1 MKNYR
6 GNLAFGQRGMTLI
19 ELTVVLLILI
29 GLAGL
34 LLPYVGGFTEKT
46 QNSSAADSLAEV
58 SKAIH
63 RFDTQYM
70 AYPDGFDTLYNG
82 TSLIT
87 VMLPGTEAATTL
99 TTCTITADKLTNLQL
114 AEIDSLFPMRADTT
128 AADFNATF
136 NSTVSGS
143 TGTNGATPIVG
154 GTTVVACVDP
164 TQVQGLLV
172 NKLGV
177 EVDPVDFVAGT
188 AEHDFLVLGVGQKS
202 QMSGKTIAEA
212 PVYFSGQN
220 PTAKYSRFLAIF
232 KVAHDAGTRAQF
244 IAAIAPDMKTQT
256 DFQQAHYSSIQDAD

>member
-1 MKNYR
+1 
-6 GNLAFGQRGMTLI
+6 MTLI

-46 QNSSAADSLAEV
+46 QNSSSADSLAEV

-70 AYPDGFDTLYNG
+70 AYPDAFDTLVSG
-82 TSLIT
+82 TSLISY
-87 VMLPGTEAATTL
+87 LPGTAASTTL
-99 TTCTITADKLTNLQL
+99 TTCTITAAELQNLQS
-114 AEIDSLFPMRADTT
+114 AEIDSLFPMLDTT
-128 AADFNATF
+128 ATDFNATF
-136 NSTVSGS
+136 NNTVSGGG
-143 TGTNGATPIVG
+143 GTNDATPIVAD
-154 GTTVVACVDP
+154 TTVVACVNP
-164 TQVQGLLV
+164 TQVEALLV

-177 EVDPVDFVAGT
+177 EVDADDLT
-188 AEHDFLVLGVGQKS
+188 ATPDNDYLVLGVGQKS

-220 PTAKYSRFLAIF
+220 PTSYYSRFLAIF
-232 KVAHDAGTRAQF
+232 KVSRTGGTRAQF

-256 DFQQAHYSSIQDAD
+256 DFQQAHYSSIEDDD